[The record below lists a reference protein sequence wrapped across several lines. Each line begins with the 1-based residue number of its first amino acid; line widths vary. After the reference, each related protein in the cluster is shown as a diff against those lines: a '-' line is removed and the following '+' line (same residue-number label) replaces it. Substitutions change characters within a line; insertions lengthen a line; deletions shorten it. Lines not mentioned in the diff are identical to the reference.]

1 MNAKA
6 IKQELL
12 DYGNAEKAAHSLY
25 FFKTGK
31 GQYGEGDKFIG
42 ITLPEMRAV
51 IKSYKNLQLNEI
63 EKLLIDEIHECRLC
77 ALLIL
82 VNQFRKADE
91 VTRGIIVDFYL
102 SHTQYVNNWDL
113 VDCSSHVILGVWL
126 MDKERSVLYDLSKS
140 DSLWE
145 QRIAIV
151 STMTFIRNNDFSDAL
166 RLSEIY
172 LTHKHDLIHKAS
184 GWMLREVGKR
194 DELSLT
200 GFLDDY
206 YKQMPRTMLRYSIEK
221 LSPEQK
227 KHYMTK

>member
-1 MNAKA
+1 MTAND
-6 IKQELL
+6 IKNQLIAF
-12 DYGNAEKAAHSLY
+12 GNAEKAAHSLY

-51 IKSYKNLQLNEI
+51 LKSYKNLPLGEL
-63 EKLLIDEIHECRLC
+63 ETLLIDEIHECRLC

-82 VNQFRKADE
+82 VNQFKRADE
-91 VTRGIIVDFYL
+91 VTRGIIVSFYL
-102 SHTQYVNNWDL
+102 SHTKYVNNWDL
-113 VDCSSHVILGVWL
+113 VDLSSSVILGEWL
-126 MDKERSVLYDLSKS
+126 VDKDRSILYDLSKS
-140 DSLWE
+140 NSLWE

-151 STMTFIRNNDFSDAL
+151 STMTFIRQNDFKDAL
-166 RLSEIY
+166 LLSEIY

-194 DELSLT
+194 DEGALT
-200 GFLDDY
+200 GFLDIHH
-206 YKQMPRTMLRYSIEK
+206 KQMPRTMLRYSIEK